1 MDFALIACPN
11 VGNKVADYDDDNGD
25 CVDPRADRAFKLGVF
40 AGGFVHTEHAFFRH
54 EYTVFGFGH
63 VCPGFGIGATLPVRN
78 TAQAEHGAAD
88 IAMFP
93 DQAS

>member
-11 VGNKVADYDDDNGD
+11 VRHKVADYDDDNGD
-25 CVDPRADRAFKLGVF
+25 GVNPRADRALEFGVF
-40 AGGFVHTEHAFFRH
+40 AGRFVHTEHAFFRH

-63 VCPGFGIGATLPVRN
+63 ACPGFRVGATLPVGN

-88 IAMFP
+88 VAMFP